1 MKIVLVIALILAAAG
16 LLALGSSA
24 YFAVAYYSSGARPI
38 SSPTNQT
45 LNDKLDSDGDGLT
58 DTQEINIYH
67 TDPHHKDT
75 DGDGYSDKAEID
87 AGYDPVTPAT
97 K

>member
-1 MKIVLVIALILAAAG
+1 MKIILIIALILAAAG
-16 LLALGSSA
+16 LLALGGSA
-24 YFAVAYYSSGARPI
+24 YFAVAYYASGAIP
-38 SSPTNQT
+38 SPGITHQP

-58 DTQEINIYH
+58 DTQETDIYH
-67 TDPHHKDT
+67 TNPRNKDT

-87 AGYDPVTPAT
+87 AGFDPLTPAN

>member
-1 MKIVLVIALILAAAG
+1 MKIILVIALILAAAG

-24 YFAVAYYSSGARPI
+24 YFAVAYYTTGARPTT
-38 SSPTNQT
+38 SATNQT

-58 DTQEINIYH
+58 DYQEINVYR
-67 TDPHHKDT
+67 TDPHNKDT
-75 DGDGYSDKAEID
+75 DRDGYSDKAEID
-87 AGYDPVTPAT
+87 AGYDPLTPAT

>member
-1 MKIVLVIALILAAAG
+1 MKVILIIALILAALG
-16 LLALGSSA
+16 LLAIGSSA
-24 YFAVAYYSSGARPI
+24 YLAIAYYSSGPHPAPGI
-38 SSPTNQT
+38 TNQT

-58 DTQEINIYH
+58 DTQE
-67 TDPHHKDT
+67 TDVYRTHPHNKDT

-87 AGYDPVTPAT
+87 AGYDPLTPAS